1 MIRTLLFDLGDVLVK
16 LDFDRLYRA
25 AAARCGQSPEQVRE
39 RMREADVAGPYE
51 RGEIDSA
58 EFYRRCDAHLG
69 LDQDLASFSTMW
81 SDMFAPDELV
91 SPELIHALLPHY
103 NLAILS
109 NTNALHFEKLHQDYP
124 IVRLFPRA
132 ILSYEVGAMKPAPA
146 IYEAALAATA
156 SRAEECFFT
165 DDRAENV
172 AGARALGIH
181 AEPFEG
187 QPQLEQALRAAGVRW

>member
-25 AAARCGQSPEQVRE
+25 AATRCGREPEQVRE
-39 RMREADVAGPYE
+39 QMRAADVAGPYE

-58 EFYRRCDAHLG
+58 EFHRRCDAQLG
-69 LDQDLASFSTMW
+69 LGQDLAAFSTMW
-81 SDMFAPDELV
+81 SDMFSPDELV
-91 SPELIHALLPHY
+91 SPELIEALLPRY

-109 NTNALHFEKLHQDYP
+109 NTNVLHYEKLRNDYP

-146 IYEAALAATA
+146 IYEAALAATG
-156 SRAEECFFT
+156 SRPEECFFT
-165 DDRAENV
+165 DDRAENI
-172 AGARALGIH
+172 AGALAMGIH
-181 AEPFEG
+181 AERFEG
-187 QPQLEQALRAAGVRW
+187 QTKLEQALQAAGVRW